1 MKRFS
6 FLTILIVPFVLS
18 AQESADSLRREVTIE
33 KDFTPIVRDA
43 SKINTLPEVEAP
55 TVTRQSIQY
64 SDWTVPAPLEARA
77 VLLPP
82 GGFGDPARE
91 NLKRGYFD
99 FGLGNYWNM
108 AGNAG
113 YRILQSEKDQLGV
126 WWQHRSTC
134 GTVDYNQQLPGYETS
149 RTMRQL
155 EERVVAD
162 YRHTFEKLD
171 LGIRGG
177 YRYNSFNYYG
187 LRFPGVQ
194 GIASPGQEINRF
206 FLKSQI
212 ASNNPEAQLHYRASL
227 AYHRYGYRRGYL
239 QGDKGAAENWVEAD
253 FALTAPIDK
262 SSDITVDGSFDY
274 IGYSQ
279 LPSASGYG
287 MLSLNPR
294 YSWHNDRVSLSAGV
308 RADISFND
316 GTIFRFAPDVRF
328 DWTIVPNLQFYT
340 WLTGGKQLNTWH
352 RVSAYTLYFNPSAV
366 ADNSYIPLD
375 VRLGLRVNALRG
387 FSIGLSGGYEIG
399 KRVLFLIPEQ
409 TDDAQLT
416 GVSRFWGIDAYA
428 FKAGL
433 DLAYRYGSLWEA
445 SARVDYCRWTTT
457 GGGQVVSYNRPQ
469 WQGEMKVRY
478 NPLQK
483 LSLEAGYQFA
493 AVRKYGA
500 LGTLSDMHLVH
511 VKASYAFTPWFSLY
525 GLTDNVLNRKYDIA
539 YGMPAQGINFLFG
552 VDFKF

>member
-6 FLTILIVPFVLS
+6 FLTILIIPFALS
-18 AQESADSLRREVTIE
+18 AQQADSLRREVTIE

-77 VLLPP
+77 VLLPA
-82 GGFGDPARE
+82 GGFGDPAGE

-108 AGNAG
+108 VGNAG

-126 WWQHRSTC
+126 WLQHRSTC
-134 GTVDYNQQLPGYETS
+134 GSVDYNQTLPGYETS

-162 YRHTFEKLD
+162 YRHSFEKLD

-177 YRYNSFNYYG
+177 YRYDSFNYYG

-206 FLKSQI
+206 FLKSRI
-212 ASNNPEAQLHYRASL
+212 ASSNPDAQLRYSASL
-227 AYHRYGYRRGYL
+227 AYYRYGYQRGYL
-239 QGDKGAAENWVEAD
+239 QGDKGAAENVVAAD
-253 FALTAPIDK
+253 FALVAPIDP
-262 SSDITVDGSFDY
+262 SSDIALDGVFDY
-274 IGYSQ
+274 VGYNR

-308 RADISFND
+308 KADISFNN

-328 DWTIVPNLQFYT
+328 DWTIVPDLQFYT
-340 WLTGGKQLNTWH
+340 LLTGGKQLNTWH
-352 RVSAYTLYFNPSAV
+352 RVSARTLYFNPLGRGRQQLYPARCP
-366 ADNSYIPLD
+366 AGAAGQRPARLLD
-375 VRLGLRVNALRG
+375 RYFGRLR
-387 FSIGLSGGYEIG
+387 
-399 KRVLFLIPEQ
+399 
-409 TDDAQLT
+409 
-416 GVSRFWGIDAYA
+416 
-428 FKAGL
+428 
-433 DLAYRYGSLWEA
+433 
-445 SARVDYCRWTTT
+445 
-457 GGGQVVSYNRPQ
+457 NR
-469 WQGEMKVRY
+469 
-478 NPLQK
+478 
-483 LSLEAGYQFA
+483 
-493 AVRKYGA
+493 
-500 LGTLSDMHLVH
+500 
-511 VKASYAFTPWFSLY
+511 
-525 GLTDNVLNRKYDIA
+525 
-539 YGMPAQGINFLFG
+539 
-552 VDFKF
+552 

>member
-1 MKRFS
+1 MRRFS
-6 FLTILIVPFVLS
+6 FLTILIIPFALS
-18 AQESADSLRREVTIE
+18 AQQADSLRREVTIE

-43 SKINTLPEVEAP
+43 SKISTLPEVEAP

-77 VLLPP
+77 VLLPA

-126 WWQHRSTC
+126 WLQHRSTC
-134 GTVDYNQQLPGYETS
+134 GSVDYNQKLPGYETS

-162 YRHTFEKLD
+162 YRHSFEKLD

-177 YRYNSFNYYG
+177 YRYDSFNYYG

-206 FLKSQI
+206 FLKSRI
-212 ASNNPEAQLHYRASL
+212 ASSNPDAQLRYSASL
-227 AYHRYGYRRGYL
+227 AYYRYGYQRGYL
-239 QGDKGAAENWVEAD
+239 QGDKGAAENVVTAD
-253 FALTAPIDK
+253 FALVAPIDP
-262 SSDITVDGSFDY
+262 SSDIALDGAFDY
-274 IGYSQ
+274 VGYNR

-308 RADISFND
+308 KADISFNN

-328 DWTIVPNLQFYT
+328 DWTIVPDLQFYT
-340 WLTGGKQLNTWH
+340 LLTGGKQLNTWH
-352 RVSAYTLYFNPSAV
+352 RVSARTLYFNPSAV

-375 VRLGLRVNALRG
+375 ARLGLRVNTLRG
-387 FSIGLSGGYEIG
+387 LSIGLSGGYEIG
-399 KRVLFLIPEQ
+399 KNVLFLVPEQ
-409 TDDAQLT
+409 TLDGQFT

-428 FKAGL
+428 WKAGL
-433 DLAYRYGSLWEA
+433 DLSYRYGTLWEA
-445 SARVDYCRWTTT
+445 SARVDYCRWTAT
-457 GGGQVVSYNRPQ
+457 GGGQVVSYDRPQ
-469 WQGEMKVRY
+469 WQGGVNVRY
-478 NPLQK
+478 NPLAE
-483 LSLEAGYQFA
+483 LSLEAGYDFA
-493 AVRKYGA
+493 AVRKYGV
-500 LGTLSDMHLVH
+500 LGAIPDMHLVH
-511 VKASYAFTPWFSLY
+511 VKASYAFTSWFSLY
-525 GLTDNVLNRKYDIA
+525 GLTDNLLNRKYDIA
-539 YGMPAQGINFLFG
+539 YGMPAQGISFMFG

>member
-1 MKRFS
+1 MRRFS
-6 FLTILIVPFVLS
+6 FLTILIIPFALS
-18 AQESADSLRREVTIE
+18 AQQADSLRREVTIE

-77 VLLPP
+77 VLLPA

-91 NLKRGYFD
+91 NLKRGYSD

-126 WWQHRSTC
+126 WLQHRSTC
-134 GTVDYNQQLPGYETS
+134 GSVDYNQKLPGYETS

-162 YRHTFEKLD
+162 YRHSFEKLD

-177 YRYNSFNYYG
+177 YRYDSFNYYG

-194 GIASPGQEINRF
+194 GIASPEQEINRF
-206 FLKSQI
+206 FLKSRI
-212 ASNNPEAQLHYRASL
+212 ASSNPDAQLRYSASL
-227 AYHRYGYRRGYL
+227 AYYRYGYQRGYL
-239 QGDKGAAENWVEAD
+239 QGDKGAAENVVAAD
-253 FALTAPIDK
+253 FALVAPIDP
-262 SSDITVDGSFDY
+262 SSDIALDGAFDY
-274 IGYSQ
+274 VGYNR

-308 RADISFND
+308 KADISFNN

-328 DWTIVPNLQFYT
+328 DWTIVPDLQFYT
-340 WLTGGKQLNTWH
+340 LLTGGKQLNTWH
-352 RVSAYTLYFNPSAV
+352 RVSARTLYFNPSAV

-375 VRLGLRVNALRG
+375 ARLGLRVNTLRG
-387 FSIGLSGGYEIG
+387 LSIGLSGGYEIG
-399 KRVLFLIPEQ
+399 KNVLFLEPEQ
-409 TDDAQLT
+409 TVNGQFT

-428 FKAGL
+428 WKAGL
-433 DLAYRYGSLWEA
+433 DLSYRYGTLWEA
-445 SARVDYCRWTTT
+445 SARVDYCRWTAT
-457 GGGQVVSYNRPQ
+457 GGGQVVSYDRPQ
-469 WQGEMKVRY
+469 WQGGVNVRY
-478 NPLQK
+478 NPLAE
-483 LSLEAGYQFA
+483 LSLEAGYDFA
-493 AVRKYGA
+493 AVRKYGV
-500 LGTLSDMHLVH
+500 LGAIPDMYLVH

-539 YGMPAQGINFLFG
+539 YGMPAQGISFMFG

>member
-6 FLTILIVPFVLS
+6 FLTILIIPFALS
-18 AQESADSLRREVTIE
+18 AQQADSLRREVTIE

-77 VLLPP
+77 VLLPA

-108 AGNAG
+108 VGNAG

-126 WWQHRSTC
+126 WLQHRSTC
-134 GTVDYNQQLPGYETS
+134 GSVDYNQTLPGYETS

-162 YRHTFEKLD
+162 YRHSFEKLD

-177 YRYNSFNYYG
+177 YRYDSFNYYG

-194 GIASPGQEINRF
+194 GIAS
-206 FLKSQI
+206 
-212 ASNNPEAQLHYRASL
+212 SNPDAQLRYSASL
-227 AYHRYGYRRGYL
+227 AYYRYGYQRGYL
-239 QGDKGAAENWVEAD
+239 QGDKGAAENVVTAD
-253 FALTAPIDK
+253 FALVAPIDP
-262 SSDITVDGSFDY
+262 SSDIALDGAFDY
-274 IGYSQ
+274 VGYNR

-308 RADISFND
+308 KADISFNN

-328 DWTIVPNLQFYT
+328 DWTIVPDLQFYT
-340 WLTGGKQLNTWH
+340 LLTGGKQLNTWH
-352 RVSAYTLYFNPSAV
+352 RVSARTLYFNPSAV
-366 ADNSYIPLD
+366 VDNSYTPLD
-375 VRLGLRVNALRG
+375 ARLGLRVNALRG
-387 FSIGLSGGYEIG
+387 FSIGISGGYEIG
-399 KRVLFLIPEQ
+399 KNVLFLEPEQ
-409 TDDAQLT
+409 TVNGQFT

-428 FKAGL
+428 WKAGL
-433 DLAYRYGSLWEA
+433 DLSYRYGTLWEA

-457 GGGQVVSYNRPQ
+457 GGGQVVSYDRPQ
-469 WQGEMKVRY
+469 WQGGVNVRY
-478 NPLQK
+478 NPLAE
-483 LSLEAGYQFA
+483 LSLEAGYDFA
-493 AVRKYGA
+493 AVRKYGV
-500 LGTLSDMHLVH
+500 LGAIPDMHLVH
-511 VKASYAFTPWFSLY
+511 VKASYTFTSWFSLY
-525 GLTDNVLNRKYDIA
+525 GLTDNLLNRKYDIA
-539 YGMPAQGINFLFG
+539 YGMPAQGISFMFG

>member
-6 FLTILIVPFVLS
+6 FLTILIIPFALS
-18 AQESADSLRREVTIE
+18 AQQADSLRREVTIE

-77 VLLPP
+77 VLLPA

-108 AGNAG
+108 VGNAG

-126 WWQHRSTC
+126 WLQHRSTC
-134 GTVDYNQQLPGYETS
+134 GSVDYNQTLPGYETS

-162 YRHTFEKLD
+162 YRHSFEKLD

-177 YRYNSFNYYG
+177 YRYDSFNYYG

-206 FLKSQI
+206 FLKSRI
-212 ASNNPEAQLHYRASL
+212 ASSNPDAQLRYSASL
-227 AYHRYGYRRGYL
+227 AYYRYGYQRGYL
-239 QGDKGAAENWVEAD
+239 QGDKGAAENVVAAD
-253 FALTAPIDK
+253 FALVAPIDP
-262 SSDITVDGSFDY
+262 SSDIALDGAFDY
-274 IGYSQ
+274 VGYNR

-308 RADISFND
+308 KADISFNN

-328 DWTIVPNLQFYT
+328 DWTIVPDLQFYT
-340 WLTGGKQLNTWH
+340 LLTGGKQLNTWH
-352 RVSAYTLYFNPSAV
+352 RVSARTLYFNPSAV
-366 ADNSYIPLD
+366 VDNSYTPLD
-375 VRLGLRVNALRG
+375 ARLGLRVNALRG
-387 FSIGLSGGYEIG
+387 FSIGISGGYEIG
-399 KRVLFLIPEQ
+399 KNVLFLEPEQ
-409 TDDAQLT
+409 TVNGQFT

-428 FKAGL
+428 WKAGL
-433 DLAYRYGSLWEA
+433 DLSYRYGTLWEA

-457 GGGQVVSYNRPQ
+457 GGGQVVSYDRPQ
-469 WQGEMKVRY
+469 WQGGVNVRY
-478 NPLQK
+478 NPLAE
-483 LSLEAGYQFA
+483 LSLEAGYDFA
-493 AVRKYGA
+493 AVRKYGV
-500 LGTLSDMHLVH
+500 LGAIPDMHLVH
-511 VKASYAFTPWFSLY
+511 VKASYAFTSWFSLY
-525 GLTDNVLNRKYDIA
+525 GLTYNLLNR
-539 YGMPAQGINFLFG
+539 
-552 VDFKF
+552 

>member
-6 FLTILIVPFVLS
+6 FLTILIIPFALS
-18 AQESADSLRREVTIE
+18 AQQADSLRREVTIE

-77 VLLPP
+77 VLLPA

-108 AGNAG
+108 VGNAG

-126 WWQHRSTC
+126 WLQHRSTC
-134 GTVDYNQQLPGYETS
+134 GSVDYNQTLPGYEAS

-155 EERVVAD
+155 EGRVVAD
-162 YRHTFEKLD
+162 YRHSFEKLD

-177 YRYNSFNYYG
+177 YRYDSFNYYG

-206 FLKSQI
+206 FLKSRI
-212 ASNNPEAQLHYRASL
+212 ASSNPDAQLRYSASL
-227 AYHRYGYRRGYL
+227 AYYRYGYQRGYL
-239 QGDKGAAENWVEAD
+239 QGDKGAAENVVAAD
-253 FALTAPIDK
+253 FALVAPIDP
-262 SSDITVDGSFDY
+262 SSDIALDGAFDY
-274 IGYSQ
+274 VGYNR

-308 RADISFND
+308 KADLSFNN

-328 DWTIVPNLQFYT
+328 DWTIVRDLQFYT
-340 WLTGGKQLNTWH
+340 LLPGGRQLNTWR
-352 RVSAYTLYFNPSAV
+352 RVSARTLYFNPTAV
-366 ADNSYIPLD
+366 VDNSYTPLD
-375 VRLGLRVNALRG
+375 ARLGLRVNALRG
-387 FSIGLSGGYEIG
+387 LSIGLSGGYEIG
-399 KRVLFLIPEQ
+399 KNVLFLVPEQ
-409 TDDAQLT
+409 TVNGQFT

-428 FKAGL
+428 WKAGL
-433 DLAYRYGSLWEA
+433 DLSYRYGTLWEA

-457 GGGQVVSYNRPQ
+457 GGGQVVSYDRPQ
-469 WQGEMKVRY
+469 WQGGVNVRY
-478 NPLQK
+478 NPLAE
-483 LSLEAGYQFA
+483 LSLEAGYDFA
-493 AVRKYGA
+493 AVRKYGV
-500 LGTLSDMHLVH
+500 LGAIPDMHLVH
-511 VKASYAFTPWFSLY
+511 VKASYAFTSWCSLY
-525 GLTDNVLNRKYDIA
+525 RLTDNLLNRKYDIA
-539 YGMPAQGINFLFG
+539 YGMPAQGISFMFG

>member
-6 FLTILIVPFVLS
+6 FLTILIIPFALS
-18 AQESADSLRREVTIE
+18 AQQADSLRREVTIE

-77 VLLPP
+77 VLLPA

-108 AGNAG
+108 VGNAG

-126 WWQHRSTC
+126 WLQHRSTC
-134 GTVDYNQQLPGYETS
+134 GSVDYNQTLPGYETS

-162 YRHTFEKLD
+162 YRHSFEKLD

-177 YRYNSFNYYG
+177 YRYDSFNYYG

-206 FLKSQI
+206 FLKSRI
-212 ASNNPEAQLHYRASL
+212 ASSNPDAQLRYSASL
-227 AYHRYGYRRGYL
+227 AYYRYGYQRGYL
-239 QGDKGAAENWVEAD
+239 QGDKGAAENVVAAD
-253 FALTAPIDK
+253 FALVAPIDP
-262 SSDITVDGSFDY
+262 SSDIALDGAFDY
-274 IGYSQ
+274 VGYNR

-308 RADISFND
+308 KADISFNN

-328 DWTIVPNLQFYT
+328 DWTIVPDLQFYT
-340 WLTGGKQLNTWH
+340 LLTGGKQLNTWH
-352 RVSAYTLYFNPSAV
+352 RVSARTLYFNPSAV
-366 ADNSYIPLD
+366 VDNSYTPLD
-375 VRLGLRVNALRG
+375 ARLGLRVNALRG
-387 FSIGLSGGYEIG
+387 FSIGISGGYEIG
-399 KRVLFLIPEQ
+399 KNVLFLEPEQ
-409 TDDAQLT
+409 TVNGQFT
-416 GVSRFWGIDAYA
+416 GVSRYWGIDAYVW
-428 FKAGL
+428 KAGL
-433 DLAYRYGSLWEA
+433 DLSYRYGTLWEA

-457 GGGQVVSYNRPQ
+457 GGGQVVSYDRPQ
-469 WQGEMKVRY
+469 WQGGVNVRY
-478 NPLQK
+478 NPLAE
-483 LSLEAGYQFA
+483 LSLEAGYDFA
-493 AVRKYGA
+493 AVRKYGV
-500 LGTLSDMHLVH
+500 LGAIPDMHLVR
-511 VKASYAFTPWFSLY
+511 VKASYAFTSWFSLY
-525 GLTDNVLNRKYDIA
+525 GLTDNLLNRKYDIA
-539 YGMPAQGINFLFG
+539 YGMPAQGISFMFG

>member
-6 FLTILIVPFVLS
+6 FLTILIIPFALS
-18 AQESADSLRREVTIE
+18 AQQADSLRREVTIE

-77 VLLPP
+77 VLLPA

-108 AGNAG
+108 VGNAG

-126 WWQHRSTC
+126 WLQHRSTC
-134 GTVDYNQQLPGYETS
+134 GSVDYNQKLPGYETS

-162 YRHTFEKLD
+162 YRHSFEKLD

-177 YRYNSFNYYG
+177 YRYDSFNYYG

-206 FLKSQI
+206 FLKSRI
-212 ASNNPEAQLHYRASL
+212 ASSNPDAQLRYSASL
-227 AYHRYGYRRGYL
+227 AYYRYGYQRGYL
-239 QGDKGAAENWVEAD
+239 QGDKGAAENVVTAD
-253 FALTAPIDK
+253 FALVAPIDP
-262 SSDITVDGSFDY
+262 SSDIALDGAFDY
-274 IGYSQ
+274 VGYNR

-308 RADISFND
+308 KADISFNN

-328 DWTIVPNLQFYT
+328 DWTIVPDLQFYT
-340 WLTGGKQLNTWH
+340 LLTGGKQLNTWH
-352 RVSAYTLYFNPSAV
+352 RVSARTLYFNPSAV

-375 VRLGLRVNALRG
+375 ARLGLRVNALRG
-387 FSIGLSGGYEIG
+387 LSIGLSGGYEIG
-399 KRVLFLIPEQ
+399 KNVLFLVPEQ
-409 TDDAQLT
+409 TVDGQFT

-428 FKAGL
+428 WKAGL
-433 DLAYRYGSLWEA
+433 DLSYRYGTLWEA
-445 SARVDYCRWTTT
+445 SARVDYCRWTAT
-457 GGGQVVSYNRPQ
+457 GGGQVVSYDRPQ
-469 WQGEMKVRY
+469 WQGGVNVRY
-478 NPLQK
+478 NPLAE
-483 LSLEAGYQFA
+483 LSLEAGYDFA
-493 AVRKYGA
+493 AVRKYGV
-500 LGTLSDMHLVH
+500 LGAIPDMHLVH

-539 YGMPAQGINFLFG
+539 YGMPAQGISFMFG